1 MSNNSKIKILKGAV
15 TTAALA
21 GIVMPAG
28 EIGATT
34 VVSNSQTEEIK
45 AQEVGTNT
53 NDSNSS
59 NVTGD
64 NANIIPISD
73 LSTNLGSSNVVTNE
87 QNINN
92 NGSNIVTG
100 EQNINGTGSNNV
112 VTNDQSVNTGSNIV
126 VTETNSNNKDSNVN
140 DMYINNLNSNISNS
154 LNNVIKTKSN
164 LPEVPYFYYW
174 TVGEGVITSWD
185 YGHIANRPSKIEAVI
200 DTNVNFSNP
209 SYIKVKAKGAEFVP
223 DLTGDFYLRIR
234 FFDSSGNVTHESIRK
249 VVRNSSETRE
259 IKGLRYAISGTGIK
273 VSWNN
278 FTDGIKSGQ
287 VIVDGKPHSNLTLSD
302 IKNNSVVVNGI
313 SEGSE
318 VKLKIMGNNG
328 LEYNGVVFVEK
339 GTFNSVSNINLSL
352 SKDGVG
358 INVDLLK
365 TNFKQGNKFS
375 VKVTQKSN
383 NEVIVSGSSFVLS
396 SDKGSFTIYPDAGKT
411 FMNDDY
417 TVSITDLG
425 TGAVYNYDYSH
436 SISEIDNM
444 VSVGLS
450 DGRVVASWNK
460 INGVVSSELMW
471 STSEDFSDYKS
482 IEIGSGKTGVSF
494 NTNLNGGKIVYLL
507 LTNYDAQGRI
517 VSQDVDAVVV
527 GNVESKLENF
537 KGVYKNDTS
546 AEFSWKNINS
556 NVVGAILKVN
566 DNIIVLSKSE
576 LATLNDVSSL
586 ITGGFKKGNKYNV
599 SLYLLDSNGKVY
611 SGSVSEI
618 LEQSSSYDG
627 SVSIEGV
634 SGINAKYIPN
644 PGVLTLSLDAS
655 MYDVANNSAI
665 GILLNGQKLSNVSG
679 IYVPESKSINIE
691 GLIPTKSYRNIS
703 LSYVSKSGENK
714 AINIP
719 SLTINGGSPLDSF
732 LVNAYNKAVSRDT
745 QNIDEE
751 GYGYWKKNLLNR
763 NITLSYFIRNFAY
776 VPEFMN
782 LVNSPQD
789 LITRLY
795 NVLVLRDP
803 EPEGLQFWTSVY
815 NQLVSNGVSHKES
828 TIKILIDMTT
838 SSEFANL
845 AGRLGVNP

>member
-1 MSNNSKIKILKGAV
+1 MSNNNKIKILKGAV

-34 VVSNSQTEEIK
+34 VVSDSQTEEIK
-45 AQEVGTNT
+45 VQEVGSNT
-53 NDSNSS
+53 NNSNSS
-59 NVTGD
+59 NVTEGESS
-64 NANIIPISD
+64 IVPIND
-73 LSTNLGSSNVVTNE
+73 LSTNSENSNVDANVKNVNTE
-87 QNINN
+87 
-92 NGSNIVTG
+92 
-100 EQNINGTGSNNV
+100 SNNV
-112 VTNDQSVNTGSNIV
+112 ATNEQSVNTGSNV
-126 VTETNSNNKDSNVN
+126 DVNEKTNGNTDSNVSN
-140 DMYINNLNSNISNS
+140 VNNNILNS

-185 YGHIANRPSKIEAVI
+185 YGHVANRPTKIEAVI
-200 DTNVNFSNP
+200 DSNINFLNP
-209 SYIKVKAKGAEFVP
+209 NYIKVKAKGAEFVP
-223 DLTGDFYLRIR
+223 NLSGDFYLRIR
-234 FFDSSGNVTHESIRK
+234 FFDSSGKVTHESIRK

-259 IKGLRYAISGTGIK
+259 IKGLRYATSGTGIK
-273 VSWNN
+273 ISWNN

-287 VIVDGKPHSNLTLSD
+287 VIVDGKPYSNLTLSD
-302 IKNNSVVVNGI
+302 IKNNSVVVNGV

-339 GTFNSVSNINLSL
+339 GTFNSVSNINLGL

-365 TNFKQGNKFS
+365 TSFKQGNKFN

-396 SDKGSFTIYPDAGKT
+396 ADKGSFTVYPDAGKT

-417 TVSITDLG
+417 VVSITDLN

-436 SISEIDNM
+436 SINEIDNM
-444 VSVGLS
+444 ISVGLA
-450 DGRVVASWNK
+450 DGQVVASWSK
-460 INGVVSSELMW
+460 MDGVALSELAW
-471 STSEDFSDYKS
+471 STSEDFSDYQTV
-482 IEIGSGKTGVSF
+482 EIAGGKTGASF
-494 NTNLNGGKIVYLL
+494 NTNLSGGKIVYLL
-507 LTNYDAQGRI
+507 LTNYDEQGRI
-517 VSQDVDAVVV
+517 VSQDVNAVVV

-566 DNIIVLSKSE
+566 DNITVLSKSE
-576 LATLNDVSSL
+576 LATLNSVSSL
-586 ITGGFKKGNKYNV
+586 ITGGFKKGNKYDV
-599 SLYLLDSNGKVY
+599 SLYLLDSNSKVY

-655 MYDVANNSAI
+655 YDVANNSAI
-665 GILLNGQKLSNVSG
+665 GILLNGQKLSNVSAV
-679 IYVPESKSINIE
+679 YVPESNSINIE

-714 AINIP
+714 AINITG
-719 SLTINGGSPLDSF
+719 LTINGGSPLDSF